1 MEYLIQGIILGL
13 ILSYLPGPIFWGLI
27 QVGIERGF
35 RAALTYASGI
45 WVCDIFFVFAT
56 YFGVSY
62 LVALTQIQGFNI
74 YLAFIGGGI
83 LIASGLGT
91 LIAKPPHLIENHQLS
106 DRSVSWLGLFLR
118 GFFFNLFNPGTI
130 FFWLGI
136 SSQLSSHQPSGQD
149 ALLFFGGMW
158 SGLISSDIIKSYLA
172 KQIKT
177 RMTPHVLWITKMI
190 ISAILVGTGAFLILR
205 VLWKH

>member
-1 MEYLIQGIILGL
+1 MNFIIQGLLLGL

-35 RAALTYASGI
+35 RAAIAYASGI
-45 WVCDIFFVFAT
+45 WICDVFFVFAT

-62 LVALTQIQGFNI
+62 LVALTQIDGFNY

-91 LIAKPPHLIENHQLS
+91 LLTKPQQFAENQTTVT
-106 DRSVSWLGLFLR
+106 DNVSKLGFFLR

-136 SSQLSSHQPSGQD
+136 SSQLSAYQPSGTQ
-149 ALLFFGGMW
+149 ALEFFMGMW
-158 SGLISSDIIKSYLA
+158 SGLISSDLLKAYLA
-172 KQIKT
+172 KQIKK
-177 RMTPHVLWITKMI
+177 RMTARVLWLIKI
-190 ISAILVGTGAFLILR
+190 AISFILVGSGIFIILK
-205 VLWKH
+205 VFWEN